1 MLILSLLLIDPYI
14 NCCFHFFKGLPKM
27 IDLFSKYQQP
37 SSTNTSSNNNKS
49 STSAAGTSQSRTLRL
64 SATSASHQTN
74 SNQDPLIVHPQ
85 QQPLNPDVIRTQPAI
100 DNNAIFQNGE
110 RGNEENNHCF
120 AGLLFSAVINFK
132 KLN

>member
-1 MLILSLLLIDPYI
+1 MI
-14 NCCFHFFKGLPKM
+14 N
-27 IDLFSKYQQP
+27 LFSKYQQP

-64 SATSASHQTN
+64 SANSASHQPN

-85 QQPLNPDVIRTQPAI
+85 QQHLNPDEIRTQPAI

-110 RGNEENNHCF
+110 RGHEENKHYS
-120 AGLLFSAVINFK
+120 AGLIFSAVINFK
-132 KLN
+132 KITTNGRFLIIFILFDFRMTCWSF